1 MLIDINKEELCLIS
15 IALNE
20 YQCGSSTYHQDEM
33 RKVSS
38 RIDNLYHN
46 YSLNGGN

>member
-38 RIDNLYHN
+38 KIDNLYHN
-46 YSLNGGN
+46 YSLKEV